1 MAFSAAIPDAPGTLG
16 GLSGDTDPEHPNTLY
31 NIVKSLMPGQDLTR
45 TVIPP
50 WFLEPR
56 SLLERWA
63 DVLMH
68 PELLAGIAALE
79 TPLERIT
86 AVSRWFVSG
95 FHYKTTGVKKPY
107 NPILGETFA
116 CAWPHADGSRTQFV
130 SEQVS
135 HHPPVSA
142 IHFSNPERHVSANA
156 RIWTKSGF
164 ELPQSSVSKLSLI
177 HISEPTRPY

>member
-1 MAFSAAIPDAPGTLG
+1 MSFERAVPDADNTLG
-16 GLSGDTDPEHPNTLY
+16 GIAGDTDPDHPNTTAH
-31 NIVKSLMPGQDLTR
+31 IIKSLVPGQDLTR

-56 SLLERWA
+56 SLLERWS

-68 PELLAGIAALE
+68 PELLAGVATLA
-79 TPLERIT
+79 TPLERLA
-86 AVSRWFVSG
+86 AVTRWFLSG
-95 FHYKTTGVKKPY
+95 FHYKTTGVKKPF
-107 NPILGETFA
+107 NPIIGETFA
-116 CAWPHADGSRTQFV
+116 CVWPHADGSRTQFV

-142 IHFSNPERHVSANA
+142 IHFSNVERHVSANA

-164 ELPQSSVSKLSLI
+164 ELPQSSVSRMDGACGAFA
-177 HISEPTRPY
+177 PTAG